1 MQNFFE
7 LSLEA
12 LQNLLQEN
20 GFEKYRA
27 KQIFEAVYKNKIF
40 EPAKFPSVGAKLKEF
55 LEQNLAFAQAK
66 LVGDK
71 HSSDETKKYLFEL
84 SDGAFVEAVMLKAPA
99 EDGKIRKTLC
109 MSTQVGCASGCKFC
123 ASALRGFI
131 RNLSAGEILAQ
142 TLPFVEEVVVDGK
155 RQRRFEFENIVV
167 MGMGEPLA
175 NFDNLMSA
183 LGVLNESDKFAFG
196 ARRIT
201 VSTCGIADKIKRLAE
216 IKFPFRLAI
225 SLHGA
230 TDEVRTQIMPINKK
244 FPLKTLLSAV
254 KEFAAVCGRMITLE
268 YILIRDVNDSFAQ
281 ANKLAEIAKGL
292 HAHINLIPYNTVE
305 GLPWKRSDASR
316 RKAFAEI
323 LERAKVSFTLRREK
337 GSEID
342 AACGQL
348 ALRAKREKM

>member
-7 LSLEA
+7 FSLES
-12 LQNLLQEN
+12 LQEFLLKN

-40 EPAKFPSVGAKLKEF
+40 TPEQFPSISVKLKNF
-55 LEQNLAFAQAK
+55 LTENFCFCEAK
-66 LVGDK
+66 LVGNK
-71 HSSDETKKYLFEL
+71 YSSDETHKYLFEL
-84 SDGAFVEAVMLKAPA
+84 HDGCFVESVMLKAPSD
-99 EDGKIRKTLC
+99 DGKIRKTLC

-123 ASALRGFI
+123 ASAMHGFV
-131 RNLSAGEILAQ
+131 RNLTAGEILAQ
-142 TLPFVEEVVVDGK
+142 TLPFVEEFSNNGK
-155 RQRRFEFENIVV
+155 KERKFEFENIVV

-175 NFDNLMSA
+175 NFDNLLKA
-183 LGVLNESDKFAFG
+183 LNVLNASDKFAFG

-201 VSTCGIADKIKRLAE
+201 VSTCGIADKIRKLAE

-230 TDEVRTQIMPINKK
+230 SDEIRTQIMPINKK
-244 FPLKTLLSAV
+244 YPLSEVLSAA
-254 KEFAAVCGRMITLE
+254 KEFSNVCGRMITLE
-268 YILIRDVNDSFAQ
+268 YILIADVNDSFQQ
-281 ANKLAEIAKGL
+281 ANKLADIAKTL
-292 HAHINLIPYNTVE
+292 HAHVNLIPYNTVE

-316 RKAFAEI
+316 RKAFADI

-348 ALRAKREKM
+348 ALKKKSK